1 MMVTMRPLLM
11 MLMLMMQMVL
21 VVVVV
26 VIVLVMVILANGVYQ
41 INLFINPPYAHTD
54 LFFVTVTG

>member
-1 MMVTMRPLLM
+1 
-11 MLMLMMQMVL
+11 MQMVL

-26 VIVLVMVILANGVYQ
+26 VIVLVMVMLANGVYQ